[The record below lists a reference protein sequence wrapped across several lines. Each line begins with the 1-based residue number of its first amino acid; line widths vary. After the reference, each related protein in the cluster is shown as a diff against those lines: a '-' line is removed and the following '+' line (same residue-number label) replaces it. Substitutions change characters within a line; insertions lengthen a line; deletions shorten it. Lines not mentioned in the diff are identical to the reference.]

1 LETLESSKE
10 IVVVEGAEEW
20 EDDDKQPTITEG
32 EIFKIP
38 GSVVSFVER
47 LDDELTRSLQHI
59 DPHTS
64 EYIDRLTDEGSLYA
78 SLVRALVYVE
88 NLKNTEALNVPQE
101 SVNRV
106 IMRRLEH
113 VYFKV
118 RHLPMTTYVPTNVRS
133 PPKLSQSSR
142 TTPGKPSPPALT
154 PRSLPALPP
163 TTPLLSSRL
172 SAHTYSSSPKASS
185 VPGLCCARSTSWL
198 CMTSTTGLAI

>member
-1 LETLESSKE
+1 MIFRAQQEFNKLLDTLEGSAS

-20 EDDDKQPTITEG
+20 EDDDKQPTIAEG

-64 EYIDRLTDEGSLYA
+64 EYIDRLTDEASLYA

-88 NLKNTEALNVPQE
+88 RLKKKDDGSLAIPQE

-118 RHLPMTTYVPTNVRS
+118 C
-133 PPKLSQSSR
+133 
-142 TTPGKPSPPALT
+142 LT
-154 PRSLPALPP
+154 FAS
-163 TTPLLSSRL
+163 TVPLL
-172 SAHTYSSSPKASS
+172 T
-185 VPGLCCARSTSWL
+185 
-198 CMTSTTGLAI
+198 